1 MPPLIQFD
9 RVTYRHPGSSETTPP
24 ALNDITLTINRGEW
38 VALLGANGSG
48 KTTLAR
54 HCNALVLPTTGKV
67 LIDGKD
73 TSTVKLLPQ
82 IRSQVGMVFQN
93 PEDQMVATLIQED
106 TAFGPENLGIP
117 SAEIRARVTTSL
129 DTVEMSQHAHRPPHL
144 LSAGQMQRVAL
155 AGVLAMQPECIIFDE
170 STAMLDPRGR
180 MEVMDQ
186 MRQLHDKGFT
196 VIFITHFME
205 EAARADRVVVL
216 NNGMLSFDGS
226 PADLFADIPLLTR
239 CGLEQP
245 LTLQIMIAIRKL
257 NPALAHLSDNFEQA
271 VRDVPLFSGEFYVAE
286 PARRSNGAE
295 ALISIE
301 HLNHTYLPNTP
312 LAQRAL
318 EDVSLTVTAGK
329 AHGFVGAT
337 GSGKSTL
344 LQHLNGLYRPQS
356 GTIRVGPYNFSDDA
370 LDVKALRRFAG
381 LVFQN
386 PEIYFFEQYVG
397 DEIAYGPKLLYGRDG
412 LKERVKNAMALVG
425 LDFET
430 FKDRITFTLSG
441 GEKRKVALAAT
452 LAIQPRLLILD
463 EPTAGLDP
471 VSRHNLHA
479 TLKKFKAN
487 GIDLILSSHSMG
499 DITQLTQNMTIM
511 SGGCSLRTGNT
522 AALFN
527 DAELINQASLGQPA
541 VVRLASAFRAKGWP
555 VPVSTMSN
563 GQLLAALRKCS
574 GASAHE

>member
-1 MPPLIQFD
+1 
-9 RVTYRHPGSSETTPP
+9 
-24 ALNDITLTINRGEW
+24 
-38 VALLGANGSG
+38 
-48 KTTLAR
+48 
-54 HCNALVLPTTGKV
+54 
-67 LIDGKD
+67 
-73 TSTVKLLPQ
+73 
-82 IRSQVGMVFQN
+82 
-93 PEDQMVATLIQED
+93 
-106 TAFGPENLGIP
+106 
-117 SAEIRARVTTSL
+117 
-129 DTVEMSQHAHRPPHL
+129 
-144 LSAGQMQRVAL
+144 
-155 AGVLAMQPECIIFDE
+155 
-170 STAMLDPRGR
+170 
-180 MEVMDQ
+180 
-186 MRQLHDKGFT
+186 
-196 VIFITHFME
+196 
-205 EAARADRVVVL
+205 
-216 NNGMLSFDGS
+216 
-226 PADLFADIPLLTR
+226 
-239 CGLEQP
+239 
-245 LTLQIMIAIRKL
+245 
-257 NPALAHLSDNFEQA
+257 
-271 VRDVPLFSGEFYVAE
+271 
-286 PARRSNGAE
+286 
-295 ALISIE
+295 
-301 HLNHTYLPNTP
+301 
-312 LAQRAL
+312 

-511 SGGCSLRTGNT
+511 SGGRSLRTGNT

-527 DAELINQASLGQPA
+527 DADLINQASLGQPA

>member
-9 RVTYRHPGSSETTPP
+9 RVTYRHPGSAEIVQP

-54 HCNALVLPTTGKV
+54 HCNALLLPTTGKV
-67 LIDGKD
+67 LVDGKE
-73 TSTVKLLPQ
+73 TASSKFMPQ

-106 TAFGPENLGIP
+106 TAFGPENLGVP
-117 SAEIRARVTTSL
+117 SAEIRTRVTTSL
-129 DTVEMSQHAHRPPHL
+129 DAVEMSKYSHRPPHL

-180 MEVMDQ
+180 VEVMDQ
-186 MRQLHDKGFT
+186 MRLLHEKGIT
-196 VIFITHFME
+196 VLFITHFME
-205 EAARADRVVVL
+205 EAARADRAVVL
-216 NNGMLSFDGS
+216 NQGALCFDGS
-226 PADLFADIPLLTR
+226 PAALFADIPLLNK

-245 LTLQIMIAIRKL
+245 LTLQLLNAIRKL

-271 VRDVPLFSGEFYVAE
+271 VRDIPSFAGEFYTPQPEAKN
-286 PARRSNGAE
+286 NGAE
-295 ALISIE
+295 ALVSIE
-301 HLNHTYLPNTP
+301 HLNHTYLPGTP
-312 LAQRAL
+312 LAQSAL
-318 EDVSLTVTAGK
+318 TDVSLTVTAGK

-344 LQHLNGLYRPQS
+344 LQHLNGLYRPQNGS
-356 GTIRVGPYNFSDDA
+356 IRVGPYSFSDPS
-370 LDVKALRRFAG
+370 LDIKALRRFAG

-412 LKERVKNAMALVG
+412 LKERVKNAMTLVG

-471 VSRHNLHA
+471 ISRHNLHY
-479 TLKKFKAN
+479 TLKGFQAN

-511 SGGCSLRTGNT
+511 SDGRSLKTGNT
-522 AALFN
+522 AILFN
-527 DAELINQASLGQPA
+527 DAELIKQASLGQPA
-541 VVRLASAFRAKGWP
+541 VVRLSSAFRAKGWP
-555 VPVSTMSN
+555 VPVSTMTN

-574 GASAHE
+574 GGLSHE